1 MAANFTYP
9 LACNGYVGADMLS
22 IYIREWNFF
31 FEQRREIRED
41 FFIFR
46 REFILDYVCL
56 DISNYFVDA

>member
-9 LACNGYVGADMLS
+9 LACNGYVADMLS

-46 REFILDYVCL
+46 REFILDYVRL